1 VGWTKL
7 ASKKSFGSLI
17 PNWNRT
23 QIPIPHLLFRWP
35 EQMLFVEKH
44 DIKDVL
50 KQIPNYTWF
59 KDRFYLINV
68 TLN

>member
-1 VGWTKL
+1 
-7 ASKKSFGSLI
+7 
-17 PNWNRT
+17 
-23 QIPIPHLLFRWP
+23 
-35 EQMLFVEKH
+35 MLFVEKH